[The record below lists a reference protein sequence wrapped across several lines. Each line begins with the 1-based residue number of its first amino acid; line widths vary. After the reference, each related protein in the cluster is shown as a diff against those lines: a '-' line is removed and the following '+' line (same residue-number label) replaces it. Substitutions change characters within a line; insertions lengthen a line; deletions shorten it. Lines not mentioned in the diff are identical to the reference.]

1 MSAVEVSTL
10 IRATPEE
17 VWAVVMDPDRLGD
30 WVTIHRR
37 VADVSRGPVR
47 GGFSMA
53 QTIHLRGA
61 NFKVRWVLAECD
73 FARRAVWEGRGPAL
87 SSAHTEY
94 VLAPHD
100 GGTRFHYRN
109 DFHAP
114 FGPLGAVASRAL
126 VGGIPEREARNSL
139 RRLKTLLE
147 QGPVRPSG
155 M

>member
-1 MSAVEVSTL
+1 MTDVEVSTL
-10 IRATPEE
+10 IRATPEQ
-17 VWAVVMDPDRLGD
+17 VWAVVMDPGRLGD

-37 VADVSRGPVR
+37 VADVSSGPAR
-47 GGFSMA
+47 NGFSMA

-61 NFKVRWVLAECD
+61 NFKVRWVLVECE
-73 FARRAVWEGRGPAL
+73 FARRAVWEGRGPAM
-87 SSAHTEY
+87 SNAHTEY

-109 DFHAP
+109 DFRAP

-139 RRLKTLLE
+139 NRLKALLE
-147 QGPVRPSG
+147 APAIQPTG

>member
-1 MSAVEVSTL
+1 MTAVEVSTL

-47 GGFSMA
+47 KGFSMA

-61 NFKVRWVLAECD
+61 NFRVRWALVQCE
-73 FARRAVWEGRGPAL
+73 FARRAVWEGRGPAM
-87 SSAHTEY
+87 STAHTEY
-94 VLAPHD
+94 LLVPEGD
-100 GGTRFHYRN
+100 STRFRYTV
-109 DFHAP
+109 DFRAP

-139 RRLKTLLE
+139 RRLKDLLE
-147 QGPVRPSG
+147 RRPTTSSR

>member
-1 MSAVEVSTL
+1 MSAVEVSTV

-37 VADVSRGPVR
+37 VADASRGPAR
-47 GGFSMA
+47 EGFSMA

-61 NFKVRWVLAECD
+61 NFKVRWVLVECE
-73 FARRAVWEGRGPAL
+73 FARRAVWEGRGPAM
-87 SSAHTEY
+87 STAHTEY
-94 VLAPHD
+94 LFAPHD
-100 GGTRFHYRN
+100 GGTKFHYTN
-109 DFHAP
+109 DFRAP

-139 RRLKTLLE
+139 KRLKALLE
-147 QGPVRPSG
+147 RRATQPSR

>member
-1 MSAVEVSTL
+1 MTAVEVSTL

-17 VWAVVMDPDRLGD
+17 VWAVVMDQDRLGD

-37 VADVSRGPVR
+37 VADASPGPVR
-47 GGFSMA
+47 RGFHMA
-53 QTIHLRGA
+53 QTINLRGA

-73 FARRAVWEGRGPAL
+73 FARLAVWEGRGPAM
-87 SSAHTEY
+87 STAHTEY
-94 VLAPHD
+94 LLVPH
-100 GGTRFHYRN
+100 GPGTRFHYKN

-126 VGGIPEREARNSL
+126 VGGIPEREAKNSL
-139 RRLKTLLE
+139 ARLKDLLE
-147 QGPVRPSG
+147 HRTPQPSR

>member
-17 VWAVVMDPDRLGD
+17 VWAVVMDPSRLGD

-47 GGFSMA
+47 NGFRMA
-53 QTIHLRGA
+53 QTLHLRGA
-61 NFKVRWVLAECD
+61 NFKVRWVLTECE
-73 FARRAVWEGRGPAL
+73 FARHAAWDGRGPAM
-87 SSAHTEY
+87 STARTEY
-94 VLAPHD
+94 VLAPHS

-109 DFHAP
+109 DFRPP

-139 RRLKTLLE
+139 TRLKALLE
-147 QGPVRPSG
+147 APGIQPSG
-155 M
+155 K

>member
-17 VWAVVMDPDRLGD
+17 VWAVVMDPDRLAD

-37 VADVSRGPVR
+37 VTDVSSGPVR
-47 GGFSMA
+47 SGFGMA

-61 NFKVRWVLAECD
+61 NFRVRWVLVECD
-73 FARRAVWEGRGPAL
+73 FARRAVWEGRGPAM
-87 SSAHTEY
+87 SNAHTEY
-94 VLAPHD
+94 LFAPHD
-100 GGTRFHYRN
+100 GGTRFHYTN
-109 DFHAP
+109 DFRAP

-126 VGGIPEREARNSL
+126 VGGIPEREARHSL
-139 RRLKTLLE
+139 TRLKALLE
-147 QGPVRPSG
+147 LGATQPAG

>member
-37 VADVSRGPVR
+37 VTDASPGPVR
-47 GGFSMA
+47 RGFHMA
-53 QTIHLRGA
+53 QTINLRGA

-73 FARRAVWEGRGPAL
+73 FARRAVWEGRGPAM
-87 SSAHTEY
+87 STAHTEY
-94 VLAPHD
+94 VFAPD
-100 GGTRFHYRN
+100 PAGTRFHYTN
-109 DFHAP
+109 DFRAP

-126 VGGIPEREARNSL
+126 VGGIPEREAKNSL
-139 RRLKTLLE
+139 ARLKALLE
-147 QGPVRPSG
+147 RRAPQPSR